1 MGRTEEGK
9 ARAAEQRAAW
19 DRENICKLTVS
30 VKKDLAEQYKAYAAA
45 QGVPVSRLLSDHMR
59 ADLATYTED

>member
-1 MGRTEEGK
+1 MRRKEEGK
-9 ARAAEQRAAW
+9 GRAAEQRTAW
-19 DRENICKLTVS
+19 YRENICKLTVS

-59 ADLATYTED
+59 ADLATYTAD